1 MSEQDVNKDR
11 LALALEAAGLDL
23 WENDLVTGDVTR
35 RATKTF
41 AELGYTEEESL
52 PYLDDLFKI
61 VHADDIAR
69 VKTAINDHFAGVTP
83 QYRCEFRLRAK
94 SGAWVWYANYGKI
107 MDRDGG
113 NSGRRFIG
121 ATFNIDDRKR
131 QEEELTIREQEWRTL
146 TENSPDTIARY
157 DKDCRRIY
165 VNPAFGAMI
174 DGGVAA
180 LLGKKPSE
188 FPGGPDS
195 AVYEAKV
202 EDVFVTGESAQFELI
217 WPGKDGKEN
226 CSHIRLTSEHDSS
239 GKVISVLGV
248 GRDITELNTF
258 RAELKQANVQLE
270 SMNSQLQSL
279 ATRDPLTHLPN
290 RRLMLDRLQQALASI
305 ARSGRA
311 GSLLF
316 VDLDHFK
323 TLNDTLG
330 HDIGDMLLKQVTQRL
345 ESCIREGDT
354 VARMGGDE
362 FLVMLL
368 DLSAQPIEAAAQTES
383 IGEKILA
390 ALDQPYHL
398 GSYVHRCT
406 ASIGATLLKAH
417 QQRAEEFIKQADIA
431 MYQAKKSGRNA
442 LCFFD
447 PKMQVA
453 ITNRATLGNEL
464 HKAIDSRQFQ
474 MHYQIQVDSA
484 LRPVG
489 AEALIRWIHPERGL
503 MFPDEFISLAEET
516 GLIVAIGH
524 WVLET
529 ACAQIKAWEQEP
541 LTRDLVLA
549 VNVSAKQFHRGDF
562 VAQLKDIVQRHAIN
576 PTRLKLELTES
587 LLLENIEGI
596 IVTMNALNEIGIQFS
611 LDDFGT
617 GFSSL
622 QYLKQL
628 PLHQLKIDQSFVR
641 DIAADSNDKAIV
653 STIIAMAHSLDLDV
667 IAEGVETEEQLQF
680 LVNRNCTHYQ
690 GHLFGSPIPI
700 ERFEALLK
708 SRAEC
713 L

>member
-1 MSEQDVNKDR
+1 MTEEDINKDR
-11 LALALEAAGLDL
+11 LELALEAAGLDL

-41 AELGYTEEESL
+41 GELGYTEEESL
-52 PYLDDLFKI
+52 PFMDDLFKL
-61 VHADDIAR
+61 VHPDDIAL
-69 VKTAINDHFAGVTP
+69 VKAAINDHLTGVTP
-83 QYRCEFRLRAK
+83 QYRCEFRLLAK

-107 MDRDGG
+107 MDRDDG
-113 NSGRRFIG
+113 NPGRRFIG
-121 ATFNIDDRKR
+121 VTFNIDDRRRK
-131 QEEELTIREQEWRTL
+131 EEELIIREQEWRAL

-195 AVYEAKV
+195 TVYEAQV
-202 EDVFVTGESAQFELI
+202 EEMFVTGESAQFERK
-217 WPGKDGKEN
+217 WPGKDGKEL
-226 CSHIRLTSEHDSS
+226 CSHIRLTPERDSS
-239 GKVISVLGV
+239 GNVISVLGV
-248 GRDITELNTF
+248 GRDITELNDS

-270 SMNSQLQSL
+270 SMNAQLQSL

-305 ARSGRA
+305 ARNGRA

-345 ESCIREGDT
+345 ESCIRECDT

-368 DLSAQPIEAAAQTES
+368 DLSEQPIEAAAQTES

-406 ASIGATLLKAH
+406 ASIGATLLKGH
-417 QQRAEEFIKQADIA
+417 QQGAEEFMKQADIA
-431 MYQAKKSGRNA
+431 MYQAKKAGRNS

-447 PKMQVA
+447 PQMQVT
-453 ITNRATLGNEL
+453 ITHRATLSNEL
-464 HKAIDSRQFQ
+464 HKAIENRQFQ
-474 MHYQIQVDSA
+474 MHYQIQVDSS
-484 LRPVG
+484 LRAIG
-489 AEALIRWIHPERGL
+489 AEGLIRWIHPERGV
-503 MFPDEFISLAEET
+503 MFPDQFISLAEET
-516 GLIVAIGH
+516 GLILAIGH

-529 ACAQIKAWEQEP
+529 ACAQIKAWEKDP

-549 VNVSAKQFHRGDF
+549 VNVSAKQFHRGDL
-562 VAQLKDIVQRHAIN
+562 VAELRDIVQRHAID
-576 PTRLKLELTES
+576 PTRLKLELTETV
-587 LLLENIEGI
+587 LLENIEGI

-628 PLHQLKIDQSFVR
+628 PLDQLKIDQSFVR
-641 DIAADSNDKAIV
+641 DIAADSSDKAIV
-653 STIIAMAHSLDLDV
+653 STIIAMAHSLGLDV
-667 IAEGVETEEQLQF
+667 IAEGVETEEQRQF

-690 GHLFGSPIPI
+690 GYLFGSPIPV
-700 ERFEALLK
+700 EQFEALLK
-708 SRAEC
+708 QG
-713 L
+713 

>member
-1 MSEQDVNKDR
+1 MTEEDINKDR
-11 LALALEAAGLDL
+11 LELALEAAGLDL

-41 AELGYTEEESL
+41 GELGYTEEESL
-52 PYLDDLFKI
+52 PFMDDLFKL
-61 VHADDIAR
+61 VHPDDIAL
-69 VKTAINDHFAGVTP
+69 VKAAINDHLTGVTP
-83 QYRCEFRLRAK
+83 QYRCEFRLLAK

-107 MDRDGG
+107 MDRNGG
-113 NSGRRFIG
+113 NTGRRFIG
-121 ATFNIDDRKR
+121 VTFNIDDRRRK
-131 QEEELTIREQEWRTL
+131 EEALIIQEQEWRTL

-174 DGGVAA
+174 AGGAAA

-188 FPGGPDS
+188 FPGGLYS
-195 AVYEAKV
+195 TAYEAQV
-202 EDVFVTGESAQFELI
+202 EELFVTGENAQFELK
-217 WPGKDGKEN
+217 WPGKDGKEM
-226 CSHIRLTSEHDSS
+226 CSHIRLTPERDAS
-239 GKVISVLGV
+239 GNVISVLGV
-248 GRDITELNTF
+248 GRDITELNSS
-258 RAELKQANVQLE
+258 RAELKQANAQLE
-270 SMNSQLQSL
+270 SLNTQLQSL
-279 ATRDPLTHLPN
+279 ATRDPLTQLPN

-305 ARSGRA
+305 ARNGRA

-330 HDIGDMLLKQVTQRL
+330 HDIGDMLLRQVTQRL
-345 ESCIREGDT
+345 ESCIRECDT

-368 DLSAQPIEAAAQTES
+368 DLSEQPIEAAAQTES

-406 ASIGATLLKAH
+406 ASIGATLLQGH
-417 QQRAEEFIKQADIA
+417 QQAAEEFMKQADIA
-431 MYQAKKSGRNA
+431 MYQAKKSGRNS

-447 PKMQVA
+447 PQMQVT
-453 ITNRATLGNEL
+453 ITHRATLSNEL
-464 HKAIDSRQFQ
+464 HKAIENRQFQ
-474 MHYQIQVDSA
+474 MHYQIQVDSS
-484 LRPVG
+484 LRPIG
-489 AEALIRWIHPERGL
+489 AEGLIRWIHPERGL
-503 MFPDEFISLAEET
+503 MFPDQFISLAEET
-516 GLIVAIGH
+516 GLILGIGH

-529 ACAQIKAWEQEP
+529 ACAQIKAWEKEP

-549 VNVSAKQFHRGDF
+549 VNVSAKQFHRGDL
-562 VAQLKDIVQRHAIN
+562 VAELQDIVQRHAID
-576 PTRLKLELTES
+576 PTRLKLELTETV
-587 LLLENIEGI
+587 LLENIEGI
-596 IVTMNALNEIGIQFS
+596 IGTMNALNEIGIQFS

-628 PLHQLKIDQSFVR
+628 PLDQLKIDQSFVQ
-641 DIAADSNDKAIV
+641 DIAADSSDKAIV

-667 IAEGVETEEQLQF
+667 IAEGVETEEQRQF
-680 LVNRNCTHYQ
+680 LVDRNCTHYQ
-690 GHLFGSPIPI
+690 GYLFGSPIPI
-700 ERFEALLK
+700 EQFEALLK
-708 SRAEC
+708 RG
-713 L
+713 